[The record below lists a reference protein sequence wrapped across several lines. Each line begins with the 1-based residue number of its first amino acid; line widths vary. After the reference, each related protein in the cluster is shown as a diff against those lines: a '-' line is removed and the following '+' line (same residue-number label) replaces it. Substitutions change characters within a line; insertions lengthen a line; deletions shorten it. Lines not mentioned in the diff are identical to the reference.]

1 MSIPDEF
8 DGIPVNEPERPR
20 PRVATLTT
28 ALKNCP
34 NEDDAAAV
42 TPIYAHYF
50 AAWILS
56 WLGTVLA
63 GGTFGFGV
71 GLFIAGGEGI
81 LVGPFAGVLIA
92 GAIGAP
98 LVATISILTWLLW
111 LTRFRRAAPSVA
123 GACTGIVST
132 ATLLWSEGDFPLLL
146 LLVIVAGLLG
156 AIGGFLPAAMYW
168 NKRAPIEQLINDTHN
183 QTWQFSLSGLFQ
195 RFTVASFLLAAWIF
209 LLGKFLR

>member
-1 MSIPDEF
+1 MSIPDEL

-34 NEDDAAAV
+34 NEDHAATV
-42 TPIYAHYF
+42 TPIYAHCF

-56 WLGTVLA
+56 WLGTALA
-63 GGTFGFGV
+63 GGTFGLGV
-71 GLFIAGGEGI
+71 GILEGGGEGI
-81 LVGPFAGVLIA
+81 LIGPIAGVLIA

-98 LVATISILTWLLW
+98 LFATIGILTWLLW

-123 GACTGIVST
+123 GACTGIAST
-132 ATLLWSEGDFPLLL
+132 ATLLLSSGDNILLL
-146 LLVIVAGLLG
+146 LLVTIAALLG

-183 QTWQFSLSGLFQ
+183 QTWQFSLRGLFQ

-209 LLGKFLR
+209 LLGKLLR